1 MNALGGTTVSAT
13 ALRGAALLT
22 QQRGSRRMR
31 TDRLVR
37 GVAAVAALVCVV
49 PLAAIL
55 LFVAVNG
62 VGALNLDLLT
72 KAPRAL
78 GQGGGAASAI
88 LGTLQMVPL
97 ATLMAVPF
105 GVLAGVYVS
114 EFSSQ
119 RSARIVRFAADVMV
133 GIPSIL
139 IGIFVFTF
147 LVLPFK
153 QFNAFAGSVALAV
166 LMIPVIMRTTEEM
179 LRLVPGSLR
188 EASLALGVPA
198 WRTVLSVVLRTGMT
212 GILTGV
218 MLAVARATGE
228 TAPLLFTALGS
239 RLVNVGDL
247 ASPMD
252 ALPLFIFVNARQPYP
267 RSTSRPGAP
276 RSCCW
281 PSCSRSMS
289 WSGRRPGGSPVAEET
304 SCRLTLPN
312 MPPRRPHR

>member
-1 MNALGGTTVSAT
+1 MST
-13 ALRGAALLT
+13 APGVVAAAAAPRGAALLT
-22 QQRGSRRMR
+22 QQRGSRRAR
-31 TDRLVR
+31 TDRAVR
-37 GVAAVAALVCVV
+37 TVAAVGALVCVL
-49 PLAAIL
+49 PLAAIVV
-55 LFVAVNG
+55 FVTING
-62 VGALNLDLLT
+62 ASALNLDLLT

-97 ATLMAVPF
+97 ATVIAVPF

-114 EFSSQ
+114 EFSS
-119 RSARIVRFAADVMV
+119 RRTARVIRFAADVLV

-139 IGIFVFTF
+139 VGVFVFTF
-147 LVLPFK
+147 LVLPFR

-166 LMIPVIMRTTEEM
+166 LMIPVILRTTEEI
-179 LRLVPGSLR
+179 LRLVPANLR

-218 MLAVARATGE
+218 MLAVARAAGE

-239 RLVNVGDL
+239 RLVNVGDF
-247 ASPMD
+247 AAPMD

-267 RSTSRPGAP
+267 VLNEQAWGAAFLLLAFVLTINVLV
-276 RSCCW
+276 RA
-281 PSCSRSMS
+281 PSWRR
-289 WSGRRPGGSPVAEET
+289 GRR
-304 SCRLTLPN
+304 
-312 MPPRRPHR
+312 